1 MDFGR
6 KPLIGMVHLKPLP
19 GSYLYGDDLGTVI
32 ESALRDARTLE
43 KAGFDAIM
51 VENFGDV
58 PFPKYVDKTTV
69 ASFTAVAKAIRDE
82 VSVPV
87 GINVL
92 RNDGIAA
99 YSIAYAIKA
108 DFIRVNV
115 LSGVVYTDQGII
127 EGIAHELA
135 RLRKLLPSGI
145 RVFADVHVKHAVH
158 FFDFEDAIRDTVERG
173 LADAI
178 VVSGKATGKP
188 VDLKKLALAKKISPV
203 PVVVGSGTT
212 YENLPQ
218 LWNHADGFIVGTWIK
233 RDGIVE
239 NEVSPERARKLVE
252 LAKNLRSRKSLT

>member
-1 MDFGR
+1 MEFER

-19 GSYLYGDDLGTVI
+19 GSYLYDGDLDGIV
-32 ESALRDARTLE
+32 ERAVMDARTLE
-43 KAGFDAIM
+43 KAGFDAVM

-69 ASFTAVAKAIRDE
+69 AAFTAVAKAIRDE
-82 VSVPV
+82 VGLPL

-99 YSIAYAIKA
+99 YSIAYAVKA

-115 LSGVVYTDQGII
+115 LSGVAYTDQGLI

-135 RLRKLLPSGI
+135 KLRKLLPSRI
-145 RVFADVHVKHAVH
+145 EVFADVHVKHAVH
-158 FFDFEDAIRDTVERG
+158 LFEFEDAVRDTVERG

-188 VDLKKLALAKKISPV
+188 VDVEKLALARRISPV
-203 PVVVGSGTT
+203 PVLVGSGTS
-212 YENLPQ
+212 YDNLPH
-218 LWNHADGFIVGTWIK
+218 LWEHADGFIVGTWLK
-233 RDGIVE
+233 REGRVE
-239 NEVSPERARKLVE
+239 NEVSLERAKKLVG
-252 LAKNLRSRKSLT
+252 LANKLREG

>member
-1 MDFGR
+1 MEFER

-19 GSYLYGDDLGTVI
+19 GSYLYDGDLDAIV
-32 ESALRDARTLE
+32 ERAVMDARTLE
-43 KAGFDAIM
+43 KAGFDAVM

-69 ASFTAVAKAIRDE
+69 AAFTAVAKAIRDE
-82 VSVPV
+82 VGLPL

-99 YSIAYAIKA
+99 YSIAYAVKA

-115 LSGVVYTDQGII
+115 LSGVAYTDQGLI

-135 RLRKLLPSGI
+135 KLRKLLPSRI
-145 RVFADVHVKHAVH
+145 EVFADVHVKHAVH
-158 FFDFEDAIRDTVERG
+158 FFEFEDAVRDTVERG

-188 VDLKKLALAKKISPV
+188 VDVEKLALARRISPV
-203 PVVVGSGTT
+203 PVLVGSGTS
-212 YENLPQ
+212 YDNLPH
-218 LWNHADGFIVGTWIK
+218 LWEHADGFIVGTWLK
-233 RDGIVE
+233 REGRVE
-239 NEVSPERARKLVE
+239 NEVSLERAKKLVG
-252 LAKNLRSRKSLT
+252 LANKLREG

>member
-1 MDFGR
+1 MEFER

-19 GSYLYGDDLGTVI
+19 GSYLYGGSLDDVI
-32 ESALRDARTLE
+32 EAALRDAKTLE
-43 KAGFDAIM
+43 KAGFDAVM

-69 ASFTAVAKAIRDE
+69 AAFTAVAKAIRDE
-82 VSVPV
+82 VSFPL

-99 YSIAYAIKA
+99 YSIAYAVKA

-115 LSGVVYTDQGII
+115 LSGVAYTDQGVI

-135 RLRKLLPSGI
+135 RLRKLLPSKI
-145 RVFADVHVKHAVH
+145 RVLADVHVKHAVH

-173 LADAI
+173 LADA
-178 VVSGKATGKP
+178 VVISGKATGKP
-188 VDLKKLALAKKISPV
+188 VDVEKLALAKRISPV
-203 PVVVGSGTT
+203 PVVVGSGTS
-212 YENLPQ
+212 YNNLPE
-218 LWNHADGFIVGTWIK
+218 LWKHADAFIVGTWIK
-233 RDGIVE
+233 RDGKVG

-252 LAKNLRSRKSLT
+252 LANKLRQTSL

>member
-1 MDFGR
+1 MEFEK

-19 GSYLYGDDLGTVI
+19 GSYLYDDDLDGIV
-32 ESALRDARTLE
+32 EAALRDARTIE
-43 KAGFDAIM
+43 KAGFDAVM

-69 ASFTAVAKAIRDE
+69 AAFTAVAKAIRDE
-82 VSVPV
+82 ISLPL

-99 YSIAYAIKA
+99 YSIAYAVKA

-115 LSGVVYTDQGII
+115 LSGVAYTDQGVI

-135 RLRKLLPSGI
+135 KLRKLLPSRI

-158 FFDFEDAIRDTVERG
+158 FGDFEDSLRDTVERG
-173 LADAI
+173 LADAV

-188 VDLKKLALAKKISPV
+188 VDLERLALAKKISPV
-203 PVVVGSGTT
+203 PVLVGSGTT
-212 YENLPQ
+212 YDNLPE
-218 LWNHADGFIVGTWIK
+218 LWEHADGFIVGTWIK
-233 RDGIVE
+233 RDGRVE
-239 NEVSPERARKLVE
+239 NEVSLERARKLVD
-252 LAKNLRSRKSLT
+252 LAKNLRA

>member
-1 MDFGR
+1 MDFER

-19 GSYLYGDDLGTVI
+19 GSYRYEGDLDDVI
-32 ESALRDARTLE
+32 ESALRDAKTIE

-51 VENFGDV
+51 IENFGDV

-69 ASFTAVAKAIRDE
+69 ASFTAVAKEIRNE
-82 VSVPV
+82 VSIPV

-115 LSGVVYTDQGII
+115 LSGVVYTDQGVI
-127 EGIAHELA
+127 EGIAYELA
-135 RLRKLLPSGI
+135 RLKKLLPSRI
-145 RVFADVHVKHAVH
+145 EIFADVHVKHAVH

-173 LADAI
+173 LADAV

-188 VDLKKLALAKKISPV
+188 VDLERLSLAKRISSV
-203 PVVVGSGTT
+203 PVLVGSGTT
-212 YENLPQ
+212 YDNLPE
-218 LWNHADGFIVGTWIK
+218 LWKYADGFIVGTWIK
-233 RDGIVE
+233 RDGKVE
-239 NEVSPERARKLVE
+239 NEVSLERARKLVE
-252 LAKNLRSRKSLT
+252 LAKNLRF

>member
-1 MDFGR
+1 MDFER
-6 KPLIGMVHLKPLP
+6 KPLIGMVHLRPLP
-19 GSYLYGDDLGTVI
+19 GSYLYDGNFDAVI

-43 KAGFDAIM
+43 KAGFDAVM

-58 PFPKYVDKTTV
+58 PFPKVVDKTTV
-69 ASFTAVAKAIRDE
+69 AAFTAVAKAIRDE
-82 VSVPV
+82 VSVPL

-99 YSIAYAIKA
+99 YSIAYAVKA

-115 LSGVVYTDQGII
+115 LSGVAYTDQGVI

-135 RLRKLLPSGI
+135 RLRKLLPSRI
-145 RVFADVHVKHAVH
+145 EVFADVHVKHAVH

-188 VDLKKLALAKKISPV
+188 VDIEKLALAKRVSPV
-203 PVVVGSGTT
+203 PVVVGSGTSV
-212 YENLPQ
+212 ENLPS
-218 LWNHADGFIVGTWIK
+218 LWKYADAFIVGTSIK
-233 RDGIVE
+233 REGKVE
-239 NEVSPERARKLVE
+239 NEVSRERARKLVE
-252 LAKNLRSRKSLT
+252 LARNLRKASP

>member
-1 MDFGR
+1 MDFER

-19 GSYLYGDDLGTVI
+19 GSYLYDGNLEGVI
-32 ESALRDARTLE
+32 EFAVKDAKTLE
-43 KAGFDAIM
+43 EAGFDAIM
-51 VENFGDV
+51 IENFGDV
-58 PFPKYVDKTTV
+58 PFPKTVDKVTV

-115 LSGVVYTDQGII
+115 LSGIAFTDQGII

-135 RLRKLLPSGI
+135 KLRKLLPSKI
-145 RVFADVHVKHAVH
+145 QVFADVHVKHAVH

-173 LADAI
+173 LADAV
-178 VVSGKATGKP
+178 VVSGRATGKP
-188 VDLKKLALAKKISPV
+188 VDLEKLALAKRISPV

-212 YENLPQ
+212 YDNLPE
-218 LWNHADGFIVGTWIK
+218 LWKHADAFIVGTWLK
-233 RDGIVE
+233 RNGKVE

-252 LAKNLRSRKSLT
+252 LAEKLRRSS

>member
-1 MDFGR
+1 MDFER

-19 GSYLYGDDLGTVI
+19 GSYLYDGDLDGVI
-32 ESALRDARTLE
+32 EAALRDAKTIE
-43 KAGFDAIM
+43 KAGFDAVM

-69 ASFTAVAKAIRDE
+69 AAFTAVVKEIRDE
-82 VSVPV
+82 ISLPL

-99 YSIAYAIKA
+99 YSIAYAVKA

-115 LSGVVYTDQGII
+115 LSGVAYTDQGIV

-135 RLRKLLPSGI
+135 KLRKLLPSKI

-158 FFDFEDAIRDTVERG
+158 FGDFEDSLMDTVERG
-173 LADAI
+173 LADAV

-188 VDLKKLALAKKISPV
+188 VDLEKLALAKRISPV

-212 YENLPQ
+212 YDNLPE
-218 LWNHADGFIVGTWIK
+218 LWEYADGFIVGTWIK
-233 RDGIVE
+233 RDGKVE
-239 NEVSPERARKLVE
+239 NEVSLERARKLVE
-252 LAKNLRSRKSLT
+252 LAKELRE

>member
-1 MDFGR
+1 MDFER

-19 GSYLYGDDLGTVI
+19 GSYLYDGNLETVT
-32 ESALRDARTLE
+32 ELALRDAKTLE
-43 KAGFDAIM
+43 EAGFDAIM
-51 VENFGDV
+51 IENFGDV
-58 PFPKYVDKTTV
+58 PFPKTVDKVTV
-69 ASFTAVAKAIRDE
+69 ASFTAVAKAVRDE

-92 RNDGIAA
+92 RNDGISA

-115 LSGVVYTDQGII
+115 LSGVAYTDQGII

-145 RVFADVHVKHAVH
+145 KVFADVHVKHAVH

-188 VDLKKLALAKKISPV
+188 VDLEKLALAKRISPV

-212 YENLPQ
+212 YNNLAE
-218 LWNHADGFIVGTWIK
+218 LWKHADAFIVGTWLK
-233 RDGIVE
+233 RDGKVE
-239 NEVSPERARKLVE
+239 NEVSLERARKLVE
-252 LAKNLRSRKSLT
+252 LAEKLRRSS

>member
-1 MDFGR
+1 MNFER

-19 GSYLYGDDLGTVI
+19 GSYLYDGNLDGVI
-32 ESALRDARTLE
+32 ERAIQDAKTLE
-43 KAGFDAIM
+43 RAGFDAIM

-69 ASFTAVAKAIRDE
+69 AAFTAVAKAIRDE
-82 VSVPV
+82 VSLPL

-99 YSIAYAIKA
+99 YSIAYAVKA

-115 LSGVVYTDQGII
+115 LSGVAYTDQGVI

-135 RLRKLLPSGI
+135 KLRKLLPSKI

-158 FFDFEDAIRDTVERG
+158 FFDFGDAVRDTVERG
-173 LADAI
+173 LADAV

-188 VDLKKLALAKKISPV
+188 VDMEKLTLAKKISPV
-203 PVVVGSGTT
+203 PVIVGSGTT
-212 YENLPQ
+212 YDNLPA
-218 LWNHADGFIVGTWIK
+218 LWEHADGFIVGTWIK
-233 RDGIVE
+233 REGSVE
-239 NEVSPERARKLVE
+239 NEVSLERARKLVD
-252 LAKNLRSRKSLT
+252 LAKNLRD